1 MKPRKKQ
8 VQFVVKTSKFCNLRC
23 RYCYEYPELGNKAA
37 ISLEQ
42 VEQMFSHIASY
53 YRPLDFPVDIQFVW
67 HGGEPLLQHPDFY
80 WKVFEHQR
88 TIFGELADY
97 VTNTVQTNLTVL
109 DRERLH
115 LLRDGFDGV
124 GVSIDLFGGLRVYQ
138 VGTDSQ
144 ALVLKNMDCLLAE
157 KIKFGCI
164 TVLTKRNLSHLK
176 DIYNFYK
183 TMHLAFRVLPL
194 FKGAFDGQHEGF
206 EIDAYETLAAY
217 QMLVDLWLEDDQFI
231 SITPIV
237 EHVQQMLYHYAPNA
251 LPLFYDK
258 REWESIYM
266 VNTTG
271 ELYSY
276 ADAYEVERSHGNLF
290 TTPLATLIGGIR
302 HQKIV
307 EAAEERM
314 IATCSSCFYFG
325 SCSGY
330 PLAEGNRQYN
340 ELDEQGAIRCI
351 VEQGTLQHI
360 ELRLKQAGI
369 INPQTGEVN
378 LEQINLP
385 ASVPSLTCPI

>member
-42 VEQMFSHIASY
+42 VERMFSHIARY
-53 YRPLDFPVDIQFVW
+53 YRQLDFPVDIQFVW

-80 WKVFEHQR
+80 WKVFERQR
-88 TIFGELADY
+88 SIFGELADY
-97 VTNTVQTNLTVL
+97 VTNVVQTNLTVL

-138 VGTDSQ
+138 AGTDSQ
-144 ALVLKNMDCLLAE
+144 ALVLKNMDRLLAE
-157 KIKFGCI
+157 KIEFGCI

-206 EIDAYETLAAY
+206 EIDAYEALAAY

-237 EHVQQMLYHYAPNA
+237 EHVQQMLYHCMPNA

-307 EAAEERM
+307 EAAEERI
-314 IATCSSCFYFG
+314 IATCSSCPYFG

-330 PLAEGNRQYN
+330 PIAEGNRQYN
-340 ELDEQGAIRCI
+340 ELDERGAIRCI
-351 VEQGTLQHI
+351 VERGTLQHI
-360 ELRLKQAGI
+360 EYRLKQAGI

-385 ASVPSLTCPI
+385 ASVPSLTSPV